1 MAVAITETRLDDN
14 GMYPLLLKPVY
25 KEVLWGGRSL
35 EQLFARNLPGAC
47 IGESWELCTHEH
59 GTSIVV
65 NGCWE
70 NLSLTEVITRQ
81 PVAILGKAYES
92 HTRLPLLI
100 KYIDANDHLSIQ
112 VHPGEAEAR
121 TAEGEAGKSEAWYV
135 VKADDDAEIVFGL
148 AAGTSREEFRKAIQA
163 GGVER
168 LLRRVKVRTGDMVF
182 VPAGTVHAL
191 LKGLVVCE
199 VQQNSD
205 TTYRI
210 YDYDR
215 VDSQGRKRPLHLERA
230 LEVIRFGEQP
240 AVEFSRSAL
249 SCPYFSIEKWE
260 VKGTREDRPGDR
272 FAAYCVLQGQG
283 RVRGNGV
290 TAELQAGSTVLLP
303 AALSAVR
310 LEGDLTLLRVQ

>member
-1 MAVAITETRLDDN
+1 MAVAITEIRLDDN
-14 GMYPLLLKPVY
+14 GIYPLQLRPVY
-25 KEVLWGGRSL
+25 KEVIWGGRSL
-35 EQLFARNLPGAC
+35 EQLFARTLPGPC

-59 GTSIVV
+59 GTSIVA

-70 NLSLTEVITRQ
+70 NLSLTEVIARQ
-81 PVAILGKAYES
+81 PAAILGKAYQNQN
-92 HTRLPLLI
+92 RLPLLI

-112 VHPGEAEAR
+112 VHPGEAEAL
-121 TAEGEAGKSEAWYV
+121 TAEGEAGKSEAWYI

-148 AAGTSREEFRKAIQA
+148 AEGTTRETFQQAIRA

-199 VQQNSD
+199 IQQNSD

-215 VDSQGRKRPLHLERA
+215 VDSQGQKRPLHLERA
-230 LEVIRFGEQP
+230 LSVIKFDQQP
-240 AVEFSRSAL
+240 AVEFSHSAL
-249 SCPYFSIEKWE
+249 YCPYFSVEKWD
-260 VKGTREDRPGDR
+260 VKGGREDRPGGR

-283 RVRGNGV
+283 RVSGNGV
-290 TAELQAGSTVLLP
+290 TVELRAGATVLLP
-303 AALSAVR
+303 AALPAVH

>member
-1 MAVAITETRLDDN
+1 MAVAITETRFDDN
-14 GMYPLLLKPVY
+14 GIYPLQLKPVY

-35 EQLFARNLPGAC
+35 EQLFARTLPSPRV
-47 IGESWELCTHEH
+47 GESWELCTHEH
-59 GTSIVV
+59 GTSIVA

-70 NLSLTEVITRQ
+70 DLSLTEVIARQ
-81 PVAILGKAYES
+81 PAAILGKAYQNL
-92 HTRLPLLI
+92 TRLPLLI

-121 TAEGEAGKSEAWYV
+121 TAEGEAGKSEAWYI

-148 AAGTSREEFRKAIQA
+148 AEGTTRETFQQAIQA

-168 LLRRVKVRTGDMVF
+168 LLRRVKVQTGDMVF

-199 VQQNSD
+199 IQQNSD

-215 VDSQGRKRPLHLERA
+215 LDSQGNKRPLHLDRA
-230 LEVIRFGEQP
+230 LEVIRFDEQP
-240 AVEFSRSAL
+240 AVEFSRSGL
-249 SCPYFSIEKWE
+249 ICPYFSVEKWE
-260 VKGTREDRPGDR
+260 IHGTREDRPGER
-272 FAAYCVLQGQG
+272 FVAYCVLRGQG
-283 RVRGNGV
+283 SVSGNGV
-290 TAELQAGSTVLLP
+290 TVELRAGATVLLP
-303 AALSAVR
+303 AALPAVH
-310 LEGDLTLLRVQ
+310 LAGELTLLRIQ